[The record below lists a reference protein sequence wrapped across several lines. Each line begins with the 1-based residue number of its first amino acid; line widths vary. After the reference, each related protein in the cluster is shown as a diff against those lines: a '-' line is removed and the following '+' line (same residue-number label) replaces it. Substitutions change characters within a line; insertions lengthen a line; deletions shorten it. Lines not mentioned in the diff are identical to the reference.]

1 MPSILLFSIK
11 AKSEK
16 RENPKRPHQGAL
28 RAKGGR
34 IQVLMTKSRWG
45 KVFPNF
51 KGRPPVQRKPTVSLP
66 FYFSA

>member
-1 MPSILLFSIK
+1 M
-11 AKSEK
+11 
-16 RENPKRPHQGAL
+16 GAL

-51 KGRPPVQRKPTVSLP
+51 KGRPPVQRKPTVSLTS
-66 FYFSA
+66 YFSA